1 MRIPRRVAVST
12 PDTRSA
18 DAGARRN
25 ALRHA
30 GRPFR
35 AGANP
40 VYTRVMSAEAT
51 ATPSTPSTRSPLRA
65 LDDLV
70 FRAENGLLSFAL
82 IATTVMVFL
91 DVVYR
96 RLVAPDSKVGAILA
110 AIAGITEPTAR
121 AALDAN
127 VAPWAGVLLTYLVML
142 VGTIEAQRRKG
153 ARALPFKG
161 SAFVVA
167 LGLTI
172 GVVGFAWLMLSTSS
186 RNVYLVLFGVAL
198 AVFIASTARAKE
210 RGWAERLGAAAL
222 VFAPLFVYIAF
233 TFFPDDYTWA
243 KELSMLLILWV
254 GFFGASVCVPIGK
267 HIRVESLD
275 KAIPAR
281 FRAYVR
287 AAGYV
292 VTAAFCL
299 LFTYLGYRYVFLPDT
314 GLYAIG
320 GRLAQTGVPDWVQT
334 VAVPIAFGL
343 TMVRFIAAA
352 VSALRGGDYG
362 TPAKAEGMEDAEKA
376 AESAEK
382 TPEML
387 AAQRA
392 AEEAERRGKPVVLA
406 VVGVVAIGLCF
417 LGKGGLLG
425 AAILVMVALGLPMFV
440 LLGIVAVLCF
450 FLWGGLSSVNDL
462 TLIER
467 VRGLADN
474 QALLAIPFFIMSGA
488 VMGRGEI
495 SKRLVAFS
503 MALVGW
509 LPGGLAV
516 SAVLACMIF
525 AAISGS
531 SPATVVAIGG
541 MMAPSLIAQGYKKE
555 FSYGLVTSAG
565 SLGILIPPSI
575 PMIVYAIVNT
585 TAPIQVER
593 LFACGYGP
601 GIVIGSILMA
611 MGIAQGIRDKTPR
624 QTFSLPT
631 LWRETRD
638 GIWALLFPVIIS
650 VGIFSGIFNA
660 IESAC
665 FSVVYAVVV
674 EVFIHRAVK
683 LSEIPGVFQETGV
696 MLGSFLVIL
705 VVAMTFGEFLDMQG
719 LPALAASWVDSMH
732 LEPWQFLVVVNLL
745 LLVVGCLLDI
755 MSAIFIF
762 VPLLA
767 PMALAAG
774 IDPLHFGIIFIVN
787 LEIGY
792 LTPPVGLN
800 LFIAS
805 TLFNKPV
812 GYITRAVLP
821 FVAVMLVGLAII
833 TFTDAPSV
841 GVANWLIPPTDSASA
856 RPAEAVDDAPAGD
869 TPTPQPGANGGAM
882 TMEEMMRQAEQ
893 GAAAGD
899 APAAPQRVLTMEEMM
914 RLADEE
920 AAEPDAGVGAAPGAA
935 PAEAPAGGP

>member
-1 MRIPRRVAVST
+1 
-12 PDTRSA
+12 
-18 DAGARRN
+18 
-25 ALRHA
+25 
-30 GRPFR
+30 
-35 AGANP
+35 
-40 VYTRVMSAEAT
+40 MSAQAAVPT
-51 ATPSTPSTRSPLRA
+51 ARDSKRNPLRA

-70 FRAENGLLSFAL
+70 FRAESGLLSFAL

-91 DVVYR
+91 DVAYR

-110 AIAGITEPTAR
+110 GIAGITEPAAR

-127 VAPWAGVLLTYLVML
+127 VAPWAAVLLTYLVML
-142 VGTIEAQRRKG
+142 VGSVEAQRRKG
-153 ARALPFKG
+153 TRVFPFPG

-172 GVVGFAWLMLSTSS
+172 GIVGLAWLMLSTAS
-186 RNVYLVLFGVAL
+186 RNVYLLLFGASLV
-198 AVFIASTARAKE
+198 VYIASTVRAKE
-210 RGWAERLGAAAL
+210 RAWAARLGAAAL

-287 AAGYV
+287 AAGYL

-299 LFTYLGYRYVFLPDT
+299 LFTYLGYRYVFLPAT

-376 AESAEK
+376 AQSAEK

-387 AAQRA
+387 AAQRD

-406 VVGVVAIGLCF
+406 IVAVVAVGLCF

-450 FLWGGLSSVNDL
+450 FLWGGLTSFNDL

-601 GIVIGSILMA
+601 GFVIGSILMA
-611 MGIAQGIRDKTPR
+611 MGVVQGLRDKTPR
-624 QTFSLPT
+624 QAFSLST

-683 LSEIPGVFQETGV
+683 LSEIPSVFQETGV

-719 LPALAASWVDSMH
+719 LPALAADWVDSMH
-732 LEPWQFLVVVNLL
+732 LAPWQFLIVVNLL

-812 GYITRAVLP
+812 GYITRAALP
-821 FVAVMLVGLAII
+821 FVAVMLVGLGII

-841 GVANWLIPPTDSASA
+841 GVANWLIPPTEGTSTG
-856 RPAEAVDDAPAGD
+856 RPAEVVDDADGSGEAAPRAAG
-869 TPTPQPGANGGAM
+869 GGGAM
-882 TMEEMMRQAEQ
+882 TMEEMMRQAEE
-893 GAAAGD
+893 GAPAGD

-914 RLADEE
+914 EL
-920 AAEPDAGVGAAPGAA
+920 AAEGAGLDGGVGPAPAPDAGP
-935 PAEAPAGGP
+935 

>member
-1 MRIPRRVAVST
+1 MPRDMTHATTSPAEPSARKPLLRRV
-12 PDTRSA
+12 
-18 DAGARRN
+18 DAA
-25 ALRHA
+25 
-30 GRPFR
+30 
-35 AGANP
+35 
-40 VYTRVMSAEAT
+40 
-51 ATPSTPSTRSPLRA
+51 
-65 LDDLV
+65 V
-70 FRAENGLLSFAL
+70 FRAESSLLSLAL
-82 IATTVMVFL
+82 IATTVMVFV

-96 RLVAPDSKVGAILA
+96 RLVAPDSKVGGLLA
-110 AIAGITEPTAR
+110 SVAGITDPVKR

-127 VAPWAGVLLTYLVML
+127 VAPWVAVLLTFGVVL
-142 VGTIEAQRRKG
+142 VGAVEAERRKG
-153 ARALPFKG
+153 TRLLPFRG
-161 SAFVVA
+161 SVFAA
-167 LGLTI
+167 AGLTTA
-172 GVVGFAWLMLSTSS
+172 GVVGLAWMMVSTSS
-186 RNVYLVLFGVAL
+186 RNVYLVLFGLSLVAYTVGAL
-198 AVFIASTARAKE
+198 RARAV
-210 RGWAERLGAAAL
+210 GWQARLAAMLL
-222 VFAPLFVYIAF
+222 VLTPLLVYVAF
-233 TFFPDDYTWA
+233 NYFPDDYTWA

-267 HIRVESLD
+267 HIRVETLD

-281 FRAYVR
+281 FRRYVT
-287 AAGYV
+287 AAGYLF
-292 VTAAFCL
+292 TAAFCL
-299 LFTYLGYRYVFLPDT
+299 LFTYLGYRYVFLPGT
-314 GLYAIG
+314 GLYATG

-343 TMVRFIAAA
+343 TMIRFIAAA
-352 VSALRGGDYG
+352 ISALRGGDYG
-362 TPAKAEGMEDAEKA
+362 APAKAEGMEEAERA
-376 AESAEK
+376 GGAGER

-387 AAQRA
+387 AAVRA
-392 AEEAERRGKPVVLA
+392 AEESEQRGKPLVLA
-406 VVGVVAIGLCF
+406 VVAVLALGLCF
-417 LGKGGLLG
+417 MGKGGMLA
-425 AAILVMVALGLPMFV
+425 AAILVMVALGVPIFV
-440 LLGIVAVLCF
+440 LLGMVAVLCF
-450 FLWGGLSSVNDL
+450 FLWGGLTSINDL

-541 MMAPSLIAQGYKKE
+541 MMAPSLIAQGYKPT
-555 FSYGLVTSAG
+555 FAHGLVTSAG

-601 GIVIGSILMA
+601 GFVIGAILMG
-611 MGIAQGIRDKTPR
+611 MGVVQGIRDKAPR
-624 QTFSLPT
+624 QPFSFAT
-631 LWRETRD
+631 LGRETRD
-638 GIWALLFPVIIS
+638 GFWALMFPVIIS
-650 VGIFSGIFNA
+650 AGIFSGLFNA
-660 IESAC
+660 IEAAC
-665 FSVVYAVVV
+665 FSVVYSVVV
-674 EVFIHRAVK
+674 EVFIHRAIK
-683 LSEIPGVFQETGV
+683 LSEIPSVFQETGV

-719 LPALAASWVDSMH
+719 LPALAADWVGSMH
-732 LEPWQFLVVVNLL
+732 LAPWQFLIVVNIL

-812 GYITRAVLP
+812 GYITRAAMP

-841 GVANWLIPPTDSASA
+841 GVANWLIPPAHASSAIPTAPVVTPPVGTVGAGAGTTD
-856 RPAEAVDDAPAGD
+856 VGAPSGAGG
-869 TPTPQPGANGGAM
+869 PGM
-882 TMEEMMRQAEQ
+882 TMEQMMEQADRE
-893 GAAAGD
+893 AAAQESAGAD
-899 APAAPQRVLTMEEMM
+899 AGASA
-914 RLADEE
+914 E
-920 AAEPDAGVGAAPGAA
+920 APDAGVAAAPGAGA
-935 PAEAPAGGP
+935 AAVP